1 MMTNSTS
8 TSNELDIL
16 NASRG
21 VWLVKVPK
29 YMANEWESAPSMA
42 ELGRLKITNR
52 GAGIKPEI
60 FFDLSKD
67 VMERAKAKSGTT
79 SNDVNIP
86 KEHQFVISDISHQH
100 LAVFSHPTD
109 DKSTNGSGLVLEGNV
124 VQKAEC
130 RPTGDMN
137 YMRLKAKQMEKANKP
152 QRTVLKLDQTPIS
165 YLPVSHH
172 KVEVMNDARKKA
184 EGKRSREEKDKVMEM
199 LFTAFEKHQYY
210 YSKDLERITKQPS
223 TYLKEILKEICV
235 YNTKNPHKNMWE
247 LKPEYRH
254 YEVTQEKPTEQG

>member
-1 MMTNSTS
+1 MSGSNTS
-8 TSNELDIL
+8 ELDIL

-29 YMANEWESAPSMA
+29 YMANEWQNAPSMS
-42 ELGRLKITNR
+42 ELGRLKINNR
-52 GAGIKPEI
+52 GPAGRPEI
-60 FFDLSKD
+60 FFDLSNE
-67 VMERAKAKSGTT
+67 VLERAKAKPESKNSDTH
-79 SNDVNIP
+79 IP

-100 LAVFSHPTD
+100 LAVFSHPKD
-109 DKSTNGSGLVLEGNV
+109 DRSSGLILEGNV
-124 VQKAEC
+124 VQKGEC
-130 RPTGDMN
+130 RPTGDNN

-172 KVEVMNDARKKA
+172 KVEVMNEAKRKA

-199 LFTAFEKHQYY
+199 LYQAFEKHQYY

-223 TYLKEILKEICV
+223 SYLKEILKEICV

-254 YEVTQEKPTEQG
+254 YEVTDEKPEQG